1 MNKKKRRLR
10 AILIALLV
18 PVLGFIGTVIVLG
31 MQRAMRYEAPEI
43 EQAGQAVHA
52 VPTPTPKPKP
62 SPGSTAARPAL
73 SETLNLLLIGVD
85 DVYGVDEESRG
96 NADGVIIATINPHT
110 RELIFTSFMRDT
122 RVRVQDRG
130 YDKVTN
136 VFHTGG
142 VELLMEVLDQNP
154 QQLLSIRGIAR
165 TKLKTIVA
173 SYEETKALSDLMIY
187 LAPFGISMK
196 KAAMIKEEFGDQSL
210 QIVKTDPFQLCRI
223 KGFGF
228 MTVDSI
234 ARKTKVSLKHPMRY
248 AGAINYVL
256 DEARVSGHLFL
267 SVDETVGRCYDL
279 LNSDCEAEVV
289 SEGEIR
295 QAISNERLESRI
307 YVEGTR
313 VYLSYERMCEV
324 KAAKRIVSMILQEDF
339 EEIYDLDEKIDQ
351 AEQTLKQK
359 LAPSQRKAVKLC
371 LSHPISIMTGGPGS
385 GKTTTLRFILD
396 IYKKEY
402 PSNEIL
408 LAAPTGRASRRMAE
422 QTGMFASTLHSALG
436 LITDEESP
444 LNDTELLP
452 ADLIVVDEF
461 SMVDM
466 RLAYILLERIKPGAQ
481 LLIVGD
487 ADQLPS
493 VGAGNVLREMIRS
506 EKVPTAV
513 LDTIFRQASNS
524 RIIVNA
530 HAINHNDTH
539 LQYGDDFQMLEV
551 QNAEDAAQMV
561 VKNYLQ
567 EVSQHGLE
575 NVQILS
581 PFRKRGAV
589 ASNAL
594 NETIRDL
601 VNPASKRKM
610 ELKCGSRVFRVG
622 DRIMQTANRNGVSN
636 GDVGLITGMVKVD
649 DEVFVDIRLLDGREL
664 RYSKD
669 MMEDVEF
676 SYCLTIHKSQGQE
689 YPVIIVPL
697 LKEHYI
703 MLRRNLLYTAVTRAK
718 AKVILIGQ
726 RQAVYIAIHKCD
738 VGQRNTVLAD
748 RIVAYYNREMSKR
761 VA

>member
-1 MNKKKRRLR
+1 MLCRFDR
-10 AILIALLV
+10 AIFQSDNGYCVFSYSTQDESVPKEARKNSFFSDDKIHFTAVGYHLV
-18 PVLGFIGTVIVLG
+18 STNVVEVELDGTWEQSKHGLQLSVTTCKQIVPTDQAGVLAYLSSGIIKGVG
-31 MQRAMRYEAPEI
+31 PEI
-43 EQAGQAVHA
+43 AKAIVAKFG
-52 VPTPTPKPKP
+52 
-62 SPGSTAARPAL
+62 
-73 SETLNLLLIGVD
+73 
-85 DVYGVDEESRG
+85 
-96 NADGVIIATINPHT
+96 
-110 RELIFTSFMRDT
+110 
-122 RVRVQDRG
+122 
-130 YDKVTN
+130 DKT
-136 VFHTGG
+136 
-142 VELLMEVLDQNP
+142 MEVLDQNP

-187 LAPFGISMK
+187 LAPFGVSMK

-351 AEQTLKQK
+351 VEQTLKQK

-551 QNAEDAAQMV
+551 QNAEDAAQLV

>member
-1 MNKKKRRLR
+1 MLCRFDR
-10 AILIALLV
+10 AIFQSDNGYCVFSYSTQDESVPKEARKNSFFSDDKIHFTAVGYHLV
-18 PVLGFIGTVIVLG
+18 STNVVEVELDGNWEKSKHGLQLSVTTCKQIVPTDQAGVLAYLSSGIIKGVG
-31 MQRAMRYEAPEI
+31 PEI
-43 EQAGQAVHA
+43 AKAIV
-52 VPTPTPKPKP
+52 
-62 SPGSTAARPAL
+62 ARF
-73 SETLNLLLIGVD
+73 G
-85 DVYGVDEESRG
+85 
-96 NADGVIIATINPHT
+96 
-110 RELIFTSFMRDT
+110 
-122 RVRVQDRG
+122 
-130 YDKVTN
+130 DKT
-136 VFHTGG
+136 
-142 VELLMEVLDQNP
+142 MEVLDQNP
-154 QQLLSIRGIAR
+154 QQLLSIRGIAK

-187 LAPFGISMK
+187 LAPFGVSMK

-396 IYKKEY
+396 IYKKEH

-408 LAAPTGRASRRMAE
+408 LAAPTGRASRRMAD

-524 RIIVNA
+524 RIIINA

-551 QNAEDAAQMV
+551 QNAEDAAQLV

-636 GDVGLITGMVKVD
+636 GDVGLITGMERAD

-664 RYSKD
+664 RYSKE

>member
-1 MNKKKRRLR
+1 MLCRFDR
-10 AILIALLV
+10 AIFQSDNGYCVFSYSTQDESVPKEARKNTFFSDDKIHFTAVGYHLV
-18 PVLGFIGTVIVLG
+18 STNVVEVELDGTWEQSKHGLQLSVTTCKQIVPTDQAGVLAYLSSGIIKGVG
-31 MQRAMRYEAPEI
+31 PEI
-43 EQAGQAVHA
+43 AKAIVAKFG
-52 VPTPTPKPKP
+52 
-62 SPGSTAARPAL
+62 
-73 SETLNLLLIGVD
+73 
-85 DVYGVDEESRG
+85 
-96 NADGVIIATINPHT
+96 
-110 RELIFTSFMRDT
+110 
-122 RVRVQDRG
+122 
-130 YDKVTN
+130 DKT
-136 VFHTGG
+136 
-142 VELLMEVLDQNP
+142 MEVLEKTP
-154 QQLLSIRGIAR
+154 QQLLSIRGIAK
-165 TKLKTIVA
+165 TKLKSIIA

-187 LAPFGISMK
+187 LAPFGVSMK

-351 AEQTLKQK
+351 VEQTLKQK

-551 QNAEDAAQMV
+551 QNAEDAAQLV

>member
-1 MNKKKRRLR
+1 MLCRFDR
-10 AILIALLV
+10 AIFQSDNGYCVFSYSTQDESVPKEARKNSFFSDDKIHFTAVGYHLV
-18 PVLGFIGTVIVLG
+18 STNVVEAELDGTWEKSKHGLQLSVTTCKQIVPTDQAGVLAYLSSGIIKGVG
-31 MQRAMRYEAPEI
+31 PEI
-43 EQAGQAVHA
+43 AKAIV
-52 VPTPTPKPKP
+52 
-62 SPGSTAARPAL
+62 ARF
-73 SETLNLLLIGVD
+73 G
-85 DVYGVDEESRG
+85 
-96 NADGVIIATINPHT
+96 
-110 RELIFTSFMRDT
+110 
-122 RVRVQDRG
+122 
-130 YDKVTN
+130 DKT
-136 VFHTGG
+136 
-142 VELLMEVLDQNP
+142 MEVLDQNP
-154 QQLLSIRGIAR
+154 QQLLSIRGIAK

-187 LAPFGISMK
+187 LAPFGVSMK

-295 QAISNERLESRI
+295 QAISNEKLESRI

-396 IYKKEY
+396 IYKNEH

-524 RIIVNA
+524 RIIINA

-551 QNAEDAAQMV
+551 QNAEDAAQLV

-610 ELKCGSRVFRVG
+610 ELKCGCRVFRVG

-636 GDVGLITGMVKVD
+636 GDVGLITGMEKAD

>member
-1 MNKKKRRLR
+1 MLCRFDR
-10 AILIALLV
+10 AIFQSDNGYCVFSYSTQDESVPKEARKNSFFSDDKIHFTAVGYHLV
-18 PVLGFIGTVIVLG
+18 STNVVEVELDGNWEKSKHGLQLSVTTCKQIVPTDQAGVLAYLSSGIIKGVG
-31 MQRAMRYEAPEI
+31 PEI
-43 EQAGQAVHA
+43 AKAIV
-52 VPTPTPKPKP
+52 
-62 SPGSTAARPAL
+62 ARF
-73 SETLNLLLIGVD
+73 G
-85 DVYGVDEESRG
+85 
-96 NADGVIIATINPHT
+96 
-110 RELIFTSFMRDT
+110 
-122 RVRVQDRG
+122 
-130 YDKVTN
+130 DKT
-136 VFHTGG
+136 
-142 VELLMEVLDQNP
+142 MEVLEKNP
-154 QQLLSIRGIAR
+154 QQLLSIRGIAK
-165 TKLKTIVA
+165 TKLKSIIA

-187 LAPFGISMK
+187 LAPFGVSMK

-210 QIVKTDPFQLCRI
+210 QIVKTDPFQLCKI

-289 SEGEIR
+289 SEEEIR

-339 EEIYDLDEKIDQ
+339 DEIFDLDEKIDQ

-359 LAPSQRKAVKLC
+359 LAPSQRNAVKVC

-422 QTGMFASTLHSALG
+422 QTGISASTLHSALG

-524 RIIVNA
+524 RIIINA

-551 QNAEDAAQMV
+551 QNAEDAAQLV

-567 EVSQHGLE
+567 EVSQYGLE

-636 GDVGLITGMVKVD
+636 GDVGLITGMEKAD

-748 RIVAYYNREMSKR
+748 RIVAYFNREMSKR

>member
-1 MNKKKRRLR
+1 MFSYSTQDESVPKEARKNSFFSDDKIHFT
-10 AILIALLV
+10 AVGFHLV
-18 PVLGFIGTVIVLG
+18 STNVVEVELDGNWEKSKHGLQLSVTTCKQIVPTDQAGVLAYLSSGIIKGVG
-31 MQRAMRYEAPEI
+31 PEI
-43 EQAGQAVHA
+43 AKAIVAKFG
-52 VPTPTPKPKP
+52 
-62 SPGSTAARPAL
+62 
-73 SETLNLLLIGVD
+73 
-85 DVYGVDEESRG
+85 
-96 NADGVIIATINPHT
+96 
-110 RELIFTSFMRDT
+110 
-122 RVRVQDRG
+122 
-130 YDKVTN
+130 DKT
-136 VFHTGG
+136 
-142 VELLMEVLDQNP
+142 MEVLDQNP
-154 QQLLSIRGIAR
+154 QQLLSIRGIAK

-187 LAPFGISMK
+187 LAPFGVSMK

-551 QNAEDAAQMV
+551 QNAEDAAQLV

>member
-1 MNKKKRRLR
+1 MLCRFDR
-10 AILIALLV
+10 AIFQSDNGYCVFSYSTQDESVPKEARKNTFFSDDKIHFTAVGYHLV
-18 PVLGFIGTVIVLG
+18 STNVVEAELDGTWEQSKHGLQLSVTTCKQIVPTDQAGVLAYLSSGIIKGVG
-31 MQRAMRYEAPEI
+31 PEI
-43 EQAGQAVHA
+43 AKAIVAKFG
-52 VPTPTPKPKP
+52 
-62 SPGSTAARPAL
+62 
-73 SETLNLLLIGVD
+73 
-85 DVYGVDEESRG
+85 
-96 NADGVIIATINPHT
+96 
-110 RELIFTSFMRDT
+110 
-122 RVRVQDRG
+122 
-130 YDKVTN
+130 DKT
-136 VFHTGG
+136 
-142 VELLMEVLDQNP
+142 MEVLDQNP
-154 QQLLSIRGIAR
+154 QQLLSIRGIAK

-187 LAPFGISMK
+187 LAPFGVSMK

-551 QNAEDAAQMV
+551 QNAEDAAQLV

>member
-1 MNKKKRRLR
+1 MLCRFDR
-10 AILIALLV
+10 AIFQSDNGYCVFSYSTQDESVPKEARKNTFFSDDKIHFTAVGYHLV
-18 PVLGFIGTVIVLG
+18 STNVVEVELDGTWEQSKHGLQLSVTTCKQIVPTDQAGVLAYLSSGIIKGVG
-31 MQRAMRYEAPEI
+31 PEI
-43 EQAGQAVHA
+43 AKAIVAKFG
-52 VPTPTPKPKP
+52 
-62 SPGSTAARPAL
+62 
-73 SETLNLLLIGVD
+73 
-85 DVYGVDEESRG
+85 
-96 NADGVIIATINPHT
+96 
-110 RELIFTSFMRDT
+110 
-122 RVRVQDRG
+122 
-130 YDKVTN
+130 DKT
-136 VFHTGG
+136 
-142 VELLMEVLDQNP
+142 MEVLDQNP

-187 LAPFGISMK
+187 LAPFGVSMK

-551 QNAEDAAQMV
+551 QNAEDAAQLV

-581 PFRKRGAV
+581 PFRKRGSV

-601 VNPASKRKM
+601 VNPASMRKM

-636 GDVGLITGMVKVD
+636 GDVGLITGMEKED

>member
-1 MNKKKRRLR
+1 MLCRFDR
-10 AILIALLV
+10 AIFQSDNGYCVFSYSTQDESVPKEARKNSFFSDDKIHFTAVGYHLV
-18 PVLGFIGTVIVLG
+18 STNVVEVELDGNWEQSKHGLQLSVTTCKQIVPTDQAGVLAYLSSGIIKGVG
-31 MQRAMRYEAPEI
+31 PEI
-43 EQAGQAVHA
+43 AKAIV
-52 VPTPTPKPKP
+52 
-62 SPGSTAARPAL
+62 ARF
-73 SETLNLLLIGVD
+73 G
-85 DVYGVDEESRG
+85 
-96 NADGVIIATINPHT
+96 
-110 RELIFTSFMRDT
+110 
-122 RVRVQDRG
+122 
-130 YDKVTN
+130 DKT
-136 VFHTGG
+136 
-142 VELLMEVLDQNP
+142 MEVLEKNP
-154 QQLLSIRGIAR
+154 QQLLSIRGIAK
-165 TKLKTIVA
+165 TKLKSIIA

-187 LAPFGISMK
+187 LAPFGVSMK

-210 QIVKTDPFQLCRI
+210 QIVKTDPFQLCKI

-289 SEGEIR
+289 SEEEIR

-339 EEIYDLDEKIDQ
+339 DEIFDLDEKIDQ

-359 LAPSQRKAVKLC
+359 LAPSQRNAVKVC
-371 LSHPISIMTGGPGS
+371 ISHPISIMTGGPGS

-422 QTGMFASTLHSALG
+422 QTGISASTLHSALG

-513 LDTIFRQASNS
+513 LDTVFRQASNS
-524 RIIVNA
+524 RIIINA

-551 QNAEDAAQMV
+551 QNAEDAAQLV

-567 EVSQHGLE
+567 EVSQYGLE

-636 GDVGLITGMVKVD
+636 GDVGLITGMEKAD

-748 RIVAYYNREMSKR
+748 RIVAYFNREMSKR

>member
-1 MNKKKRRLR
+1 MLCRFDR
-10 AILIALLV
+10 AIFQSDNGYCVFSYSTQDESVPKEARKNTFFSDDKIHFTAVGYHLV
-18 PVLGFIGTVIVLG
+18 STNVVEAELDGTWEKSKHGLQLSVTTCKQIVPTDQAGVLAYLSSGIIKGVG
-31 MQRAMRYEAPEI
+31 PEI
-43 EQAGQAVHA
+43 AKAIV
-52 VPTPTPKPKP
+52 
-62 SPGSTAARPAL
+62 ARF
-73 SETLNLLLIGVD
+73 G
-85 DVYGVDEESRG
+85 
-96 NADGVIIATINPHT
+96 
-110 RELIFTSFMRDT
+110 
-122 RVRVQDRG
+122 
-130 YDKVTN
+130 DKT
-136 VFHTGG
+136 
-142 VELLMEVLDQNP
+142 MEVLDQNP
-154 QQLLSIRGIAR
+154 QQLLSIRGIAK

-187 LAPFGISMK
+187 LAPFGVSMK
-196 KAAMIKEEFGDQSL
+196 KVAMIKEEFGDQSL

-551 QNAEDAAQMV
+551 QNAEDAAQLV

>member
-1 MNKKKRRLR
+1 MLCRFDR
-10 AILIALLV
+10 AIFQSDNGYCVFSYSTQDESVPKEARKNSFFSDDKIHFTAVGYHLV
-18 PVLGFIGTVIVLG
+18 STNVVEVELDGTWEQSKHGLQMSVTTCKQIVPTDQAGVLAYLSSGIIKGVG
-31 MQRAMRYEAPEI
+31 PEI
-43 EQAGQAVHA
+43 AKAIVAKFG
-52 VPTPTPKPKP
+52 
-62 SPGSTAARPAL
+62 
-73 SETLNLLLIGVD
+73 
-85 DVYGVDEESRG
+85 
-96 NADGVIIATINPHT
+96 
-110 RELIFTSFMRDT
+110 
-122 RVRVQDRG
+122 
-130 YDKVTN
+130 DKT
-136 VFHTGG
+136 
-142 VELLMEVLDQNP
+142 MEVLEKTP
-154 QQLLSIRGIAR
+154 QQLLSIRGIAK
-165 TKLKTIVA
+165 TKLKSIIA

-187 LAPFGISMK
+187 LAPFGVSMK

-524 RIIVNA
+524 RIIINA

-551 QNAEDAAQMV
+551 QNAEDAAQLV

>member
-1 MNKKKRRLR
+1 
-10 AILIALLV
+10 
-18 PVLGFIGTVIVLG
+18 
-31 MQRAMRYEAPEI
+31 
-43 EQAGQAVHA
+43 
-52 VPTPTPKPKP
+52 
-62 SPGSTAARPAL
+62 
-73 SETLNLLLIGVD
+73 
-85 DVYGVDEESRG
+85 
-96 NADGVIIATINPHT
+96 
-110 RELIFTSFMRDT
+110 
-122 RVRVQDRG
+122 
-130 YDKVTN
+130 
-136 VFHTGG
+136 
-142 VELLMEVLDQNP
+142 MEVLEKNP
-154 QQLLSIRGIAR
+154 QQLLSIRGIAK
-165 TKLKTIVA
+165 TKLKSIIA

-187 LAPFGISMK
+187 LAPFGVSMK

-210 QIVKTDPFQLCRI
+210 QIVKTDPFQLCKI

-289 SEGEIR
+289 SEEEIR

-339 EEIYDLDEKIDQ
+339 DEIFDLDEKIDQ

-359 LAPSQRKAVKLC
+359 LAPSQRNAVKVC

-422 QTGMFASTLHSALG
+422 QTGISASTLHSALG

-513 LDTIFRQASNS
+513 LDTVFRQASNS
-524 RIIVNA
+524 RIIINA

-551 QNAEDAAQMV
+551 QNAEDAAQLV

-567 EVSQHGLE
+567 EVSQYGLE

-636 GDVGLITGMVKVD
+636 GDVGLITGMEKAD

-748 RIVAYYNREMSKR
+748 RIVAYFNREMSKR

>member
-1 MNKKKRRLR
+1 MLCRFDR
-10 AILIALLV
+10 AIFQSDNGYCVFSYSTQDESVPKEARKNTFFSDDKIHFTAVGYHLV
-18 PVLGFIGTVIVLG
+18 STNVVEVELDGTWEQSKHGLQLSVTTCKQIVPTDQAGVLAYLSSGIIKGVG
-31 MQRAMRYEAPEI
+31 PEI
-43 EQAGQAVHA
+43 AKAIVAKFG
-52 VPTPTPKPKP
+52 
-62 SPGSTAARPAL
+62 
-73 SETLNLLLIGVD
+73 
-85 DVYGVDEESRG
+85 
-96 NADGVIIATINPHT
+96 
-110 RELIFTSFMRDT
+110 
-122 RVRVQDRG
+122 
-130 YDKVTN
+130 DKT
-136 VFHTGG
+136 
-142 VELLMEVLDQNP
+142 MEVLDQNP

-187 LAPFGISMK
+187 LAPFGVSMK

-524 RIIVNA
+524 RIIINA

-551 QNAEDAAQMV
+551 QNAEDAAQLV

-748 RIVAYYNREMSKR
+748 RIVAYYSREMSKR

>member
-1 MNKKKRRLR
+1 MLCRFDR
-10 AILIALLV
+10 AIFQSDNGYCVFSYSPQDESVPKEARKNTFFSDDKIHFTAAGYHLV
-18 PVLGFIGTVIVLG
+18 STNVVEVELDGTWEQSKHGLQLSVTTCKQIVPTDQAGVLAYLSSGIIKGVG
-31 MQRAMRYEAPEI
+31 PEI
-43 EQAGQAVHA
+43 AKAIVAKFG
-52 VPTPTPKPKP
+52 
-62 SPGSTAARPAL
+62 
-73 SETLNLLLIGVD
+73 
-85 DVYGVDEESRG
+85 
-96 NADGVIIATINPHT
+96 
-110 RELIFTSFMRDT
+110 
-122 RVRVQDRG
+122 
-130 YDKVTN
+130 DKT
-136 VFHTGG
+136 
-142 VELLMEVLDQNP
+142 MEVLDQNP

-187 LAPFGISMK
+187 LAPFGVSMK
-196 KAAMIKEEFGDQSL
+196 KAAMIKEKFGDQSL

-279 LNSDCEAEVV
+279 LNTDCEAEVV

-551 QNAEDAAQMV
+551 QNAEDAAQLV

>member
-1 MNKKKRRLR
+1 MLCRFDR
-10 AILIALLV
+10 AIFQSDNGYCVFSYSTQDESVPKEARKNSFFSDDKIHFNAVGYHLV
-18 PVLGFIGTVIVLG
+18 STNVVEVELDGNWEQSKHGLQLSVTTCRQIVPTDQAGVLAYLSSGIIKGVG
-31 MQRAMRYEAPEI
+31 PEI
-43 EQAGQAVHA
+43 AKAIV
-52 VPTPTPKPKP
+52 
-62 SPGSTAARPAL
+62 ARF
-73 SETLNLLLIGVD
+73 G
-85 DVYGVDEESRG
+85 
-96 NADGVIIATINPHT
+96 
-110 RELIFTSFMRDT
+110 
-122 RVRVQDRG
+122 
-130 YDKVTN
+130 DKT
-136 VFHTGG
+136 
-142 VELLMEVLDQNP
+142 MEVLEKNP
-154 QQLLSIRGIAR
+154 QQLLSIRGIAK
-165 TKLKTIVA
+165 TKLKSIIA

-187 LAPFGISMK
+187 LAPFGVSMK

-210 QIVKTDPFQLCRI
+210 QIVKTDPFQLCKI

-289 SEGEIR
+289 SEEEIR

-339 EEIYDLDEKIDQ
+339 DEIFDLDEKIDQ

-359 LAPSQRKAVKLC
+359 LAPSQRNAVKVC

-422 QTGMFASTLHSALG
+422 QTGMSASTLHSALG

-444 LNDTELLP
+444 LNDTDLLP

-524 RIIVNA
+524 RIIINA

-551 QNAEDAAQMV
+551 QNAEDAAQLV

-567 EVSQHGLE
+567 EVSQYGLE

-636 GDVGLITGMVKVD
+636 GDVGLITGMEKAD

-748 RIVAYYNREMSKR
+748 RIVAYFNREMSKR

>member
-1 MNKKKRRLR
+1 
-10 AILIALLV
+10 
-18 PVLGFIGTVIVLG
+18 
-31 MQRAMRYEAPEI
+31 
-43 EQAGQAVHA
+43 
-52 VPTPTPKPKP
+52 
-62 SPGSTAARPAL
+62 
-73 SETLNLLLIGVD
+73 
-85 DVYGVDEESRG
+85 
-96 NADGVIIATINPHT
+96 
-110 RELIFTSFMRDT
+110 
-122 RVRVQDRG
+122 
-130 YDKVTN
+130 
-136 VFHTGG
+136 
-142 VELLMEVLDQNP
+142 
-154 QQLLSIRGIAR
+154 
-165 TKLKTIVA
+165 
-173 SYEETKALSDLMIY
+173 
-187 LAPFGISMK
+187 
-196 KAAMIKEEFGDQSL
+196 MIKEEFGDQSL

-396 IYKKEY
+396 IYKKEH

-524 RIIVNA
+524 RIIINA

-551 QNAEDAAQMV
+551 QNAEDAAQLV

-636 GDVGLITGMVKVD
+636 GDVGLITGMERAD

-664 RYSKD
+664 RYSKE

>member
-1 MNKKKRRLR
+1 MLCRFDR
-10 AILIALLV
+10 AIFQSDNGYCVFSYSTQDESVPKEARKNSFFSDDKIHFTAVGYHLV
-18 PVLGFIGTVIVLG
+18 STNVVEVELDGNWEKSKHGLQLSVTTCKQIVPTDQAGVLAYLSSGIIKGVG
-31 MQRAMRYEAPEI
+31 PEI
-43 EQAGQAVHA
+43 AKAIVAKFG
-52 VPTPTPKPKP
+52 
-62 SPGSTAARPAL
+62 
-73 SETLNLLLIGVD
+73 
-85 DVYGVDEESRG
+85 
-96 NADGVIIATINPHT
+96 
-110 RELIFTSFMRDT
+110 
-122 RVRVQDRG
+122 
-130 YDKVTN
+130 DKT
-136 VFHTGG
+136 
-142 VELLMEVLDQNP
+142 MEVLDQNP

-187 LAPFGISMK
+187 LAPFGVSMK

-551 QNAEDAAQMV
+551 QNAEDAAQLV

>member
-1 MNKKKRRLR
+1 MLCRFDR
-10 AILIALLV
+10 AIFQSDNGYCVFSYSTQDESVPKEARKNTFFSDDKIHFTAVGYHLV
-18 PVLGFIGTVIVLG
+18 STNVVEVELDGTWEQSKHGLQLSVTTCKQIVPTDQAGVLAYLSSGIIKGVG
-31 MQRAMRYEAPEI
+31 PEI
-43 EQAGQAVHA
+43 AKAIVAKFG
-52 VPTPTPKPKP
+52 
-62 SPGSTAARPAL
+62 
-73 SETLNLLLIGVD
+73 
-85 DVYGVDEESRG
+85 
-96 NADGVIIATINPHT
+96 
-110 RELIFTSFMRDT
+110 
-122 RVRVQDRG
+122 
-130 YDKVTN
+130 DKT
-136 VFHTGG
+136 
-142 VELLMEVLDQNP
+142 MEILDQNP

-187 LAPFGISMK
+187 LAPFGVSMK

-422 QTGMFASTLHSALG
+422 QTGMFSSTLHSALG

-551 QNAEDAAQMV
+551 QNAEDAAQLV

>member
-1 MNKKKRRLR
+1 MLCRFDR
-10 AILIALLV
+10 AIFQSDNGYCVFSYSTQDESVPKEAIKNTFFSDDKIHFTAVGYHLV
-18 PVLGFIGTVIVLG
+18 STNVVEVELDGTWEQSKHGLQLSVTTCKQIVPTDQAGVLAYLSSGIIKGVG
-31 MQRAMRYEAPEI
+31 PEI
-43 EQAGQAVHA
+43 AKAIVAKFG
-52 VPTPTPKPKP
+52 
-62 SPGSTAARPAL
+62 
-73 SETLNLLLIGVD
+73 
-85 DVYGVDEESRG
+85 
-96 NADGVIIATINPHT
+96 
-110 RELIFTSFMRDT
+110 
-122 RVRVQDRG
+122 
-130 YDKVTN
+130 DKT
-136 VFHTGG
+136 
-142 VELLMEVLDQNP
+142 MEVLDQNP

-187 LAPFGISMK
+187 LAPFGVSMK

-551 QNAEDAAQMV
+551 QNAEDAAQLV

-669 MMEDVEF
+669 MIEDVEF
-676 SYCLTIHKSQGQE
+676 SYCLTIHKSQGSTFSHVLINDNDIDRCLDKKVKKQ
-689 YPVIIVPL
+689 
-697 LKEHYI
+697 
-703 MLRRNLLYTAVTRAK
+703 LRYVALTRASK
-718 AKVILIGQ
+718 SATIITSK
-726 RQAVYIAIHKCD
+726 
-738 VGQRNTVLAD
+738 
-748 RIVAYYNREMSKR
+748 IVKL
-761 VA
+761 

>member
-1 MNKKKRRLR
+1 MLCRFDR
-10 AILIALLV
+10 AIFQSDNGYCVFSYSTQDESVPKEARKNSFFNDDKIHFTAVGYHLV
-18 PVLGFIGTVIVLG
+18 STNVVEVELDGTWEQSKHGLQMSVTTCKQIVPTDQAGVLAYLSSGIIKGVG
-31 MQRAMRYEAPEI
+31 PEI
-43 EQAGQAVHA
+43 AKAIV
-52 VPTPTPKPKP
+52 
-62 SPGSTAARPAL
+62 ARF
-73 SETLNLLLIGVD
+73 G
-85 DVYGVDEESRG
+85 
-96 NADGVIIATINPHT
+96 
-110 RELIFTSFMRDT
+110 
-122 RVRVQDRG
+122 
-130 YDKVTN
+130 DKT
-136 VFHTGG
+136 
-142 VELLMEVLDQNP
+142 MEVLEKSP
-154 QQLLSIRGIAR
+154 QQLLSIRGIAK

-187 LAPFGISMK
+187 LAPFGVSMK

-210 QIVKTDPFQLCRI
+210 QIVKSDPFQLCKI

-267 SVDETVGRCYDL
+267 SVDETVGHCYDL

-295 QAISNERLESRI
+295 QAISNEKLESRI

-351 AEQTLKQK
+351 AEQTLNQK

-396 IYKKEY
+396 IYKKEH

-524 RIIVNA
+524 RIIINA

-551 QNAEDAAQMV
+551 QNAEDAAQLV

-575 NVQILS
+575 HVQILS

-636 GDVGLITGMVKVD
+636 GDVGLITGMEKAD

-748 RIVAYYNREMSKR
+748 RIVVYYNREMSKR

>member
-1 MNKKKRRLR
+1 MLCRFDR
-10 AILIALLV
+10 AIFQSDNGYCVFSYSTQDESVPKEARKNSFFNDDKIHFTAVGYHLV
-18 PVLGFIGTVIVLG
+18 STNVVEVELDGTWEQSKHGLQMSVTTCKQIVPTDQAGVLAYLSSGIIKGVG
-31 MQRAMRYEAPEI
+31 PEI
-43 EQAGQAVHA
+43 AKAIVAKFG
-52 VPTPTPKPKP
+52 
-62 SPGSTAARPAL
+62 
-73 SETLNLLLIGVD
+73 
-85 DVYGVDEESRG
+85 
-96 NADGVIIATINPHT
+96 
-110 RELIFTSFMRDT
+110 
-122 RVRVQDRG
+122 
-130 YDKVTN
+130 DKT
-136 VFHTGG
+136 
-142 VELLMEVLDQNP
+142 MEVLEKTP
-154 QQLLSIRGIAR
+154 QQLLSIRGIAK
-165 TKLKTIVA
+165 TKLKSIIA

-187 LAPFGISMK
+187 LAPFGVSMK

-210 QIVKTDPFQLCRI
+210 QIVKTDPFQLCKV

-295 QAISNERLESRI
+295 QAISNEKLESRI

-551 QNAEDAAQMV
+551 QNAEDAAQLV

-610 ELKCGSRVFRVG
+610 ELKCGCRVFRVG

-636 GDVGLITGMVKVD
+636 GDVGLITGMEKED

-664 RYSKD
+664 RYSKE

>member
-1 MNKKKRRLR
+1 MLCRFDR
-10 AILIALLV
+10 AIFQSDNGYCVFSYSTQDESVPKEARKNTFFSDDKIHFTAVGYHLV
-18 PVLGFIGTVIVLG
+18 STNVVEAELDGTWEKSKHGLQLSVTTCKQIVPTDQAGVLAYLSSGIIKGVG
-31 MQRAMRYEAPEI
+31 PEI
-43 EQAGQAVHA
+43 AKAIVAKFG
-52 VPTPTPKPKP
+52 
-62 SPGSTAARPAL
+62 
-73 SETLNLLLIGVD
+73 
-85 DVYGVDEESRG
+85 
-96 NADGVIIATINPHT
+96 
-110 RELIFTSFMRDT
+110 
-122 RVRVQDRG
+122 
-130 YDKVTN
+130 DKT
-136 VFHTGG
+136 
-142 VELLMEVLDQNP
+142 MEVLDQNP

-187 LAPFGISMK
+187 LAPFGVSMK
-196 KAAMIKEEFGDQSL
+196 KVAMIKEEFGDQSL

-551 QNAEDAAQMV
+551 QNAEDAAQLV

>member
-1 MNKKKRRLR
+1 MLCRFDR
-10 AILIALLV
+10 AIFQSDNGYCVFSYSTQDESVPKEARKNSFFNDDKIHFTAVGYHLV
-18 PVLGFIGTVIVLG
+18 STNVVEVELDGTWEQSKHGLQMSVTTCKQIVPTDQAGVLAYLSSGIIKGVG
-31 MQRAMRYEAPEI
+31 PEI
-43 EQAGQAVHA
+43 AKAIVAKFG
-52 VPTPTPKPKP
+52 
-62 SPGSTAARPAL
+62 
-73 SETLNLLLIGVD
+73 
-85 DVYGVDEESRG
+85 
-96 NADGVIIATINPHT
+96 
-110 RELIFTSFMRDT
+110 
-122 RVRVQDRG
+122 
-130 YDKVTN
+130 DKT
-136 VFHTGG
+136 
-142 VELLMEVLDQNP
+142 MEVLEKTP
-154 QQLLSIRGIAR
+154 QQLLSIRGIAK
-165 TKLKTIVA
+165 TKLKSIIA

-187 LAPFGISMK
+187 LAPFGVSMK

-210 QIVKTDPFQLCRI
+210 QIVKRDPFQLCKI

-295 QAISNERLESRI
+295 QAISNEKLESRI

-551 QNAEDAAQMV
+551 QNAEDAAQLV

-636 GDVGLITGMVKVD
+636 GDVGLITGMEKED

-664 RYSKD
+664 RYSKE

>member
-1 MNKKKRRLR
+1 
-10 AILIALLV
+10 
-18 PVLGFIGTVIVLG
+18 
-31 MQRAMRYEAPEI
+31 
-43 EQAGQAVHA
+43 
-52 VPTPTPKPKP
+52 
-62 SPGSTAARPAL
+62 
-73 SETLNLLLIGVD
+73 
-85 DVYGVDEESRG
+85 
-96 NADGVIIATINPHT
+96 
-110 RELIFTSFMRDT
+110 
-122 RVRVQDRG
+122 
-130 YDKVTN
+130 
-136 VFHTGG
+136 
-142 VELLMEVLDQNP
+142 MEVLEKTP
-154 QQLLSIRGIAR
+154 QQLLSIRGIAK
-165 TKLKTIVA
+165 TKLKSIIA

-187 LAPFGISMK
+187 LAPFGVSMK

-551 QNAEDAAQMV
+551 QNAEDAAQLV

>member
-1 MNKKKRRLR
+1 MLCRFDR
-10 AILIALLV
+10 AIFQSDNGYCVFSYCTQDESVPKEARKNSFFNDDKIHFTAVGYHLV
-18 PVLGFIGTVIVLG
+18 STNVVEVELDGTWEQSKHGLQLSVTTCKQIVPTDQAGVLAYLSSGIIKGVG
-31 MQRAMRYEAPEI
+31 PEI
-43 EQAGQAVHA
+43 AKAIVAKFG
-52 VPTPTPKPKP
+52 
-62 SPGSTAARPAL
+62 
-73 SETLNLLLIGVD
+73 
-85 DVYGVDEESRG
+85 
-96 NADGVIIATINPHT
+96 
-110 RELIFTSFMRDT
+110 
-122 RVRVQDRG
+122 
-130 YDKVTN
+130 DKT
-136 VFHTGG
+136 
-142 VELLMEVLDQNP
+142 MEVLDQNP

-187 LAPFGISMK
+187 LAPFGVSMK

-551 QNAEDAAQMV
+551 QNAEDAAQLV

>member
-1 MNKKKRRLR
+1 MLCRFDR
-10 AILIALLV
+10 AIFQSDNGYCVFSYSTQDESVPKEARKNSFFSDDKIHFTAVGYHLLSTNVVEVELDGNWEKSKHGLQLSVTTCKQIV
-18 PVLGFIGTVIVLG
+18 PTDQAGVLAYLSSGIIKGVG
-31 MQRAMRYEAPEI
+31 PEI
-43 EQAGQAVHA
+43 AKAIV
-52 VPTPTPKPKP
+52 
-62 SPGSTAARPAL
+62 ARF
-73 SETLNLLLIGVD
+73 G
-85 DVYGVDEESRG
+85 
-96 NADGVIIATINPHT
+96 
-110 RELIFTSFMRDT
+110 
-122 RVRVQDRG
+122 
-130 YDKVTN
+130 DKT
-136 VFHTGG
+136 
-142 VELLMEVLDQNP
+142 MEVLDQNP
-154 QQLLSIRGIAR
+154 QQLLSIRGIAK

-187 LAPFGISMK
+187 LAPFGVSMK

-396 IYKKEY
+396 IYKKEH

-408 LAAPTGRASRRMAE
+408 LAAPTGRASRRMAD

-524 RIIVNA
+524 RIIINA

-551 QNAEDAAQMV
+551 QNAEDAAQLV

-636 GDVGLITGMVKVD
+636 GDVGLITGMERAD

>member
-1 MNKKKRRLR
+1 MLCRFDR
-10 AILIALLV
+10 AIFQSDNGYCVFSYSTQDESVPKEARKNTFFSDDKIHFTAVGYHLV
-18 PVLGFIGTVIVLG
+18 STNVVEVELDGTWEQSKHGLQLSVTTCKQIVPTDQAGVLAYLSSGIIKGVG
-31 MQRAMRYEAPEI
+31 PEI
-43 EQAGQAVHA
+43 AKAIVAKFG
-52 VPTPTPKPKP
+52 
-62 SPGSTAARPAL
+62 
-73 SETLNLLLIGVD
+73 
-85 DVYGVDEESRG
+85 
-96 NADGVIIATINPHT
+96 
-110 RELIFTSFMRDT
+110 
-122 RVRVQDRG
+122 
-130 YDKVTN
+130 DKT
-136 VFHTGG
+136 
-142 VELLMEVLDQNP
+142 MEVLDQNP

-187 LAPFGISMK
+187 LAPFGVSMK

-551 QNAEDAAQMV
+551 QNAEDAAQLV
-561 VKNYLQ
+561 ANNYLQ